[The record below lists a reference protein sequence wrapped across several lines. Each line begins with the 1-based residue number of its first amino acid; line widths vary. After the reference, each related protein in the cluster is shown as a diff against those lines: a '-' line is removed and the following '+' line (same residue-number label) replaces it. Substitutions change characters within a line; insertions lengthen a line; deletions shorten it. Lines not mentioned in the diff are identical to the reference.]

1 MRRLLA
7 HYALPQWPRVALL
20 GLLSFGGIGL
30 DVLNPQVMR
39 RFVDGA
45 LGGDAMPVLLG
56 LGGIYLAI
64 AVSSELLWI
73 GESHLAQ
80 LAAWTATNELRA
92 EATAHLLRL
101 DLRYFHRHPPGE
113 LIDRIDG
120 DVTRLAGFLSDMAVM
135 VVGQSLLAV
144 GILAALFWQ
153 DWVAGLAFAIFCT
166 VAVLCLRP
174 LVGQAAPLVLEGRK
188 AGADILGY
196 LEERLGAT
204 EDLRANG
211 AVAYAMGGLRDR
223 LAAQFGTVRRARSVL
238 IRWPASVQG
247 LMGLGLAMA
256 LALGAVLYVNHR
268 ATVGSALVLVAYM
281 QMLRAPL
288 MNISSQFQGFEETL
302 ASVRRICE
310 VLDESSEIAGG
321 SAHLTS
327 APPALQFVD
336 VSFSY
341 EDGGEG
347 LRDLSFRLEAG
358 ERLGVIGRTGSGKT
372 TLTRLI
378 FRFYD
383 PEQGRIELGGAD
395 LRSLRLDS
403 LRRHV
408 GLVTQD
414 VQVFH
419 ASVRDNV
426 TFWDPAVS
434 DDRVLLA
441 LHALGLGAW
450 YRSLPDGLDT
460 VIGAGGRGLSA
471 GEAQLLAFIRVFLR
485 DPGLVV
491 LDEATS
497 RLDPLTERVIETS
510 TDRLLSGR
518 TAVVVAHRLR
528 TLSKVDKVLALADGR
543 AVELGRRTELEASPT
558 SELSRLL
565 AATETPV

>member
-7 HYALPQWPRVALL
+7 HYMLPQWPWVALL
-20 GLLSFGGIGL
+20 GLLSCSGIGL

-45 LGGDAMPVLLG
+45 LAGDAMPVLLG
-56 LGGIYLAI
+56 QGGIYLAI

-135 VVGQSLLAV
+135 VIGQSLLAV

-153 DWVAGLAFAIFCT
+153 DWVAGIAFAIFCT
-166 VAVLCLRP
+166 VAVLCVRP
-174 LVGQAAPLVLEGRK
+174 LVGQAAPLVHEGRK

-223 LAAQFGTVRRARSVL
+223 LAAQFGIVRRARSVL

-256 LALGAVLYVNHR
+256 LALGALLYVNHR

-302 ASVRRICE
+302 ASIRRICWM
-310 VLDESSEIAGG
+310 LDESSEIAGG
-321 SAHLTS
+321 SAHMTS
-327 APPALQFVD
+327 APLALQFVD

-347 LRDLSFRLEAG
+347 LHDLSFRLEAG
-358 ERLGVIGRTGSGKT
+358 ECLGVIGRTGSGKT

-460 VIGAGGRGLSA
+460 VIGTGGRGLSA

-485 DPGLVV
+485 NPGLVV

-543 AVELGRRTELEASPT
+543 AVELGRRTELEASPA

-565 AATETPV
+565 AATEPV